1 MSKKNQ
7 NFKNHIRL
15 VAGYHYLTYGLIVVL
30 MISGVMIALQA
41 EKLLLGLLVLM
52 VAAILGLI
60 GFYAR
65 SFAIKVQDRAIRA
78 EESLRYF
85 ILTGKPISKNL
96 RLGQIIA
103 LRFASD
109 EEFADLAARAEKENL
124 SSKEIKQA
132 VRNWRGDYHRV

>member
-1 MSKKNQ
+1 
-7 NFKNHIRL
+7 
-15 VAGYHYLTYGLIVVL
+15 
-30 MISGVMIALQA
+30 
-41 EKLLLGLLVLM
+41 
-52 VAAILGLI
+52 
-60 GFYAR
+60 
-65 SFAIKVQDRAIRA
+65 
-78 EESLRYF
+78 LRYF